1 MPRNIT
7 AAQKCA
13 RDFYKSDALA
23 QTNPINYECFSLHN
37 TETTKILLSQD
48 LNVEKKFRARFCRFY
63 IVL

>member
-13 RDFYKSDALA
+13 RDFYNSDALT
-23 QTNPINYECFSLHN
+23 QTNPIKYECFFLN
-37 TETTKILLSQD
+37 DTETTKILFSQD